1 MMIKKGKLPTVKK
14 NLCPR
19 CNRKMKQ
26 QFIGL
31 LHCKCGMSYHK
42 DMGYFERTG
51 NMIFALEKKK
61 RGEKTKQVPVIRYK
75 DE

>member
-1 MMIKKGKLPTVKK
+1 MIKKGKLPTVKK

-51 NMIFALEKKK
+51 NMIFSLEKKK
-61 RGEKTKQVPVIRYK
+61 IGEKTKQVSVIRYK

>member
-1 MMIKKGKLPTVKK
+1 
-14 NLCPR
+14 
-19 CNRKMKQ
+19 MKQ

-61 RGEKTKQVPVIRYK
+61 IGEKTKQVPVIRHK

>member
-1 MMIKKGKLPTVKK
+1 MIKKGKLPTVKK

-42 DMGYFERTG
+42 DMGYFERTW
-51 NMIFALEKKK
+51 NMNFALEKKK
-61 RGEKTKQVPVIRYK
+61 IGEKTKQVPVIRYR

>member
-1 MMIKKGKLPTVKK
+1 MIKKGKLLTVKK

-51 NMIFALEKKK
+51 NMIFSLEKKK
-61 RGEKTKQVPVIRYK
+61 TGEKTKQVPVIRYK

>member
-31 LHCKCGMSYHK
+31 LHCKCGISYHK

-51 NMIFALEKKK
+51 NMIFELEKKK
-61 RGEKTKQVPVIRYK
+61 IGEKTKRVPVIRYK